1 MKNNYKNFVPWK
13 KGMSINMNKIKKIV
27 SLSYL
32 KDLFKN
38 LDNIDLKIMKLGLKI
53 CFAILI
59 FSTAILYFY
68 LKAPHNIFLY
78 NLGLTIFRICTYVAV
93 EFIICGIIVD
103 KIKKSEI

>member
-1 MKNNYKNFVPWK
+1 
-13 KGMSINMNKIKKIV
+13 MSINMNKIKKIV

-59 FSTAILYFY
+59 FSTAILY
-68 LKAPHNIFLY
+68 LPKNP
-78 NLGLTIFRICTYVAV
+78 
-93 EFIICGIIVD
+93 
-103 KIKKSEI
+103 S